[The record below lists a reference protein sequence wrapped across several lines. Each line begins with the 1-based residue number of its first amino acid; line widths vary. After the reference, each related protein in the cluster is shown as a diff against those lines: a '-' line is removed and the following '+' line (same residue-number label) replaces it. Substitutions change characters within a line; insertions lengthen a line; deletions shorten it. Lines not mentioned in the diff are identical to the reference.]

1 MWLTEQGCSDTV
13 QAVWQRDNGENE
25 ILKVIRKVDECGKE
39 LTKWSKNCLKN
50 VRKELEKTRKLLAKA
65 ELVAMNG
72 GSNKRMKYLE
82 KQILTL
88 LDREAKM
95 WAQRSKVQW
104 LRDGDKNTR
113 FFHSKATQ
121 RRRRNY
127 IKGLYDEN
135 GQWCTHPS
143 RVTDTVVQFYQK
155 LFTSCELV
163 DFEEISEQIPT
174 KVTEDMNVELLKEFT
189 ADEVENALK

>member
-1 MWLTEQGCSDTV
+1 M
-13 QAVWQRDNGENE
+13 
-25 ILKVIRKVDECGKE
+25 
-39 LTKWSKNCLKN
+39 
-50 VRKELEKTRKLLAKA
+50 EKTRKLLAKA

-135 GQWCTHPS
+135 GQCCTHPS

-155 LFTSCELV
+155 LFTSCEPV
-163 DFEEISEQIPT
+163 GF
-174 KVTEDMNVELLKEFT
+174 
-189 ADEVENALK
+189 

>member
-1 MWLTEQGCSDTV
+1 
-13 QAVWQRDNGENE
+13 
-25 ILKVIRKVDECGKE
+25 
-39 LTKWSKNCLKN
+39 
-50 VRKELEKTRKLLAKA
+50 
-65 ELVAMNG
+65 
-72 GSNKRMKYLE
+72 
-82 KQILTL
+82 
-88 LDREAKM
+88 M

-104 LRDGDKNTR
+104 LCDGDKNTR

-155 LFTSCELV
+155 LFTSYEPV
-163 DFEEISEQIPT
+163 DFVEILEQIPT
-174 KVTEDMNVELLKEFT
+174 KVTKDMNVELLKEFT